1 MCYNKSKYSYTSLKL
16 MPTYRFENTD
26 TGEIFEKW
34 MLMAEKEPYLNEN
47 PNLKPL
53 IPTQMNVGE
62 VGDWQNKLISQHPSW
77 NEVLNKASKAPKSLV
92 KKI

>member
-1 MCYNKSKYSYTSLKL
+1 
-16 MPTYRFENTD
+16 MPTYRFENTE

-34 MLMAEKEPYLNEN
+34 MLMAEKEPYLQEN
-47 PNLKPL
+47 PQLKPL

-62 VGDWQNKLISQHPSW
+62 IGDWQNKLVSKHPSW
-77 NEVLNKASKAPKSLV
+77 NEVLSKVGSVPGSNV

>member
-1 MCYNKSKYSYTSLKL
+1 
-16 MPTYRFENTD
+16 MPTYRFENTE

-34 MLMAEKEPYLNEN
+34 MLMDEKPKYLEEN

-62 VGDWQNKLISQHPSW
+62 IGFWQEKLVNKHPSW
-77 NEVLNKASKAPKSLV
+77 NEVLAKAGKSAGSQNKISK
-92 KKI
+92 I

>member
-1 MCYNKSKYSYTSLKL
+1 
-16 MPTYRFENTD
+16 MPTYRFENTE

-34 MLMAEKEPYLNEN
+34 MLMDEKDPYLKEN

-62 VGDWQNKLISQHPSW
+62 VGDWQNKLTSKHPSW
-77 NEVLNKASKAPKSLV
+77 NSVLEKVGKVPGSRVGKL
-92 KKI
+92 

>member
-1 MCYNKSKYSYTSLKL
+1 
-16 MPTYRFENTD
+16 MPTYRFENTE

-34 MLMAEKEPYLNEN
+34 MLMDEKPEYLEKN

-62 VGDWQNKLISQHPSW
+62 VGDWQNKLIQKHPSW
-77 NEVLNKASKAPKSLV
+77 NEVLSKASKAGGSKTQIS
-92 KKI
+92 KI

>member
-1 MCYNKSKYSYTSLKL
+1 
-16 MPTYRFENTD
+16 MPTYRFENTE

-34 MLMAEKEPYLNEN
+34 MYMSDKETYLKEN

-62 VGDWQNKLISQHPSW
+62 VGEWQNKLVQKNPGW
-77 NEVLNKASKAPKSLV
+77 NEVLTRASKMPGAVV
-92 KKI
+92 KPI

>member
-1 MCYNKSKYSYTSLKL
+1 
-16 MPTYRFENTD
+16 MPTYRFENTE
-26 TGEIFEKW
+26 TEEIFEKW
-34 MLMAEKEPYLNEN
+34 MLMADKEPYLKEN

-62 VGDWQNKLISQHPSW
+62 VGEWKNKLISRNPGW
-77 NEVLNKASKAPKSLV
+77 NDVLDRASKMPGSNV

>member
-1 MCYNKSKYSYTSLKL
+1 
-16 MPTYRFENTD
+16 MPTYRFENTE

-34 MLMAEKEPYLNEN
+34 MLMDQKDPYLKEN

-62 VGDWQNKLISQHPSW
+62 VGDWQNKLTSKHPSW
-77 NEVLNKASKAPKSLV
+77 NSVLEKVGKAPGSKV
-92 KKI
+92 KKL

>member
-1 MCYNKSKYSYTSLKL
+1 MLQIYEGVKL
-16 MPTYRFENTD
+16 PTYRFENTE

-34 MLMAEKEPYLNEN
+34 MYMSDKETYLKEN

-62 VGDWQNKLISQHPSW
+62 VGEWQNKLVQKNPGW
-77 NEVLNKASKAPKSLV
+77 NEVLTRASKMPGAVV
-92 KKI
+92 KPI

>member
-1 MCYNKSKYSYTSLKL
+1 
-16 MPTYRFENTD
+16 MPTYRFENTE

-34 MLMAEKEPYLNEN
+34 MYMADKETYLKEN

-62 VGDWQNKLISQHPSW
+62 VGEWQNKLVQKNPGW
-77 NEVLNKASKAPKSLV
+77 NEVLTRASKMPGAVV
-92 KKI
+92 KPI